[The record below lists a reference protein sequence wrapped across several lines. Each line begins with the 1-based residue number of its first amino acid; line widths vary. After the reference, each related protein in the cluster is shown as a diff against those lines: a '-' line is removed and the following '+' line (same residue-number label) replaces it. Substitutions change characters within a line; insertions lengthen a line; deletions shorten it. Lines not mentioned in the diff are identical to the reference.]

1 MKSKPFPVEISDIR
15 VAADPVTA
23 TARGALIA
31 ALYEK

>member
-1 MKSKPFPVEISDIR
+1 MKARPFPVDVSEIR
-15 VAADPVTA
+15 VSADPVTA